1 MSGKEATNG
10 ISRRKKLL
18 PFSKFAFCFLFGFTA
33 GNLLQK
39 QHWIHWILKRKM
51 SSENLAFCE
60 MLWGLQWAAAGCWW
74 HKMHKSQVLPLLCL
88 YWLAQTI
95 DSKNQTIGIF
105 QGWHPTKLLLKHSHI
120 EDSGKPTP
128 IQRVTLDDKKRVT
141 FPPVGSLFHP
151 FTISRT
157 LSLQKVETWQ

>member
-1 MSGKEATNG
+1 
-10 ISRRKKLL
+10 
-18 PFSKFAFCFLFGFTA
+18 
-33 GNLLQK
+33 
-39 QHWIHWILKRKM
+39 M

-60 MLWGLQWAAAGCWW
+60 MVWWLHWAAAGCWW

-157 LSLQKVETWQ
+157 LSLSLSFFAKGRDMTIDFSFDTSTGMEKMLDQPFVEELGILIFT